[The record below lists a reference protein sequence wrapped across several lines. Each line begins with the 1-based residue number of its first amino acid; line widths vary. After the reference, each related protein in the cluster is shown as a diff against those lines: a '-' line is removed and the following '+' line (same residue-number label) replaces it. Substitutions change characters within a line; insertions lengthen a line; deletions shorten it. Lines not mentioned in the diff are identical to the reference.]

1 MCVCSLP
8 QNDQNSKTQSPR
20 DLKNESLR
28 IIWKNYL
35 GSYGSLIARVY
46 LIALKEPSDGSG
58 HGNKKNIVNSVYL
71 RPTYSATSP
80 DWP

>member
-28 IIWKNYL
+28 IIWKKYL

-58 HGNKKNIVNSVYL
+58 HGNFFEKKRHSKQRLSQAYILGNQ
-71 RPTYSATSP
+71 P
-80 DWP
+80 